1 MADITVRD
9 MLDAGV
15 HFGHRARHWNP
26 KMAPFIY
33 GERNQLHIIDLEQ
46 TVPLYRKTCDFVRSV
61 AAQRGTV
68 LFVGTKRAAQHAIR
82 NEATRCGM
90 PYVSHRWLGGTLT
103 NLKTIKKSIARL
115 EELEALEEDATRER
129 FTKKEM
135 LGLKR
140 EREKLLR
147 SLGGIRDMNALPDA
161 VFIIDLEH
169 ERIALNEARKLGIP
183 VAAVVDTN
191 CSPQDV
197 DYMIPGNDDAIR
209 AAELYARG
217 VADAIMKGREEMP
230 EISLGED
237 EFVELDESGKPIAR
251 SGRRRSRSSAPSRLR
266 GVSRRMPRRTAAVAR
281 EREDR
286 DSKPDEA
293 APVAAPPAEA
303 PSAPPA
309 EAPAAEAPAAD
320 DAAAAPAEE
329 TAPDAPAAEAL
340 PAKETAPEAPAA
352 EAPADADAPAAEA
365 PADADA
371 PAAEAPADADAP
383 AAEMPAGADAPAAE
397 VAPAAEASAAA
408 EKASAPSPEKD

>member
-1 MADITVRD
+1 LAQITVRE

-46 TVPLYRKTCDFVRSV
+46 TVPLYKKTCEFVRSV

-82 NEATRCGM
+82 NEAIRCGM

-115 EELEALEEDATRER
+115 EELEALDDDTLRER
-129 FTKKEM
+129 FTKKEA
-135 LGLKR
+135 LGVKR
-140 EREKLLR
+140 ELAKLNR
-147 SLGGIRDMNALPDA
+147 SLGGIRSMDTLPDA

-217 VADAIMKGREEMP
+217 IADAILKGRDEMP
-230 EISLGED
+230 EISLGDD

-251 SGRRRSRSSAPSRLR
+251 SGRPRSRAKTPARLR

-286 DSKPDEA
+286 DAKPAEA
-293 APVAAPPAEA
+293 APRVATKPAAAAPATA
-303 PSAPPA
+303 PSAEDA
-309 EAPAAEAPAAD
+309 EAPAAAPATD
-320 DAAAAPAEE
+320 D
-329 TAPDAPAAEAL
+329 
-340 PAKETAPEAPAA
+340 A
-352 EAPADADAPAAEA
+352 EAPAP
-365 PADADA
+365 
-371 PAAEAPADADAP
+371 
-383 AAEMPAGADAPAAE
+383 
-397 VAPAAEASAAA
+397 AAA
-408 EKASAPSPEKD
+408 EEGTATAAPPPAEGEG

>member
-1 MADITVRD
+1 MAEITVRE

-15 HFGHRARHWNP
+15 HFGHRARHWDP
-26 KMAPFIY
+26 KMAPYIY

-46 TVPLYRKTCDFVRSV
+46 TVPLYKKTCAFVRSV
-61 AAQRGTV
+61 AARRGTV

-115 EELEALEEDATRER
+115 EKLEDLDALDEETLRAR
-129 FTKKEM
+129 FTKKEA

-140 EREKLLR
+140 ELGKLRR
-147 SLGGIRDMNALPDA
+147 SLGGIRAMESLPDA

-217 VADAIMKGREEMP
+217 IADAIMKGREEMP
-230 EISLGED
+230 EISLGDD

-251 SGRRRSRSSAPSRLR
+251 SGRPRSRAKAPARLR
-266 GVSRRMPRRTAAVAR
+266 GMSRRMPRRTAAVAR
-281 EREDR
+281 ERETR
-286 DSKPDEA
+286 DPR
-293 APVAAPPAEA
+293 PAEA
-303 PSAPPA
+303 AARAGARP
-309 EAPAAEAPAAD
+309 PAAEAAQ
-320 DAAAAPAEE
+320 AAATP
-329 TAPDAPAAEAL
+329 
-340 PAKETAPEAPAA
+340 
-352 EAPADADAPAAEA
+352 
-365 PADADA
+365 
-371 PAAEAPADADAP
+371 
-383 AAEMPAGADAPAAE
+383 PAGKED
-397 VAPAAEASAAA
+397 
-408 EKASAPSPEKD
+408 

>member
-1 MADITVRD
+1 MAEITVRE
-9 MLDAGV
+9 MLHAGV

-46 TVPLYRKTCDFVRSV
+46 TVPLYQKTCEFVRSV

-115 EELEALEEDATRER
+115 EELEALEEGTMRER
-129 FTKKEM
+129 FTKKEA

-140 EREKLLR
+140 ELAKLKR
-147 SLGGIRDMNALPDA
+147 SLGGIRAMDSLPDA

-169 ERIALNEARKLGIP
+169 EHIALNEAKKLGIP

-217 VADAIMKGREEMP
+217 IADAIMQGREEVP
-230 EISLGED
+230 EISLGDD
-237 EFVELDESGKPIAR
+237 EFVELDESGKPIAKSDR
-251 SGRRRSRSSAPSRLR
+251 PRSRAKTPARLR
-266 GVSRRMPRRTAAVAR
+266 GVTRRMPRRTAAVAR

-286 DSKPDEA
+286 DA
-293 APVAAPPAEA
+293 RPAEA
-303 PSAPPA
+303 ATPVAPKAPSVGAGAAPAPA
-309 EAPAAEAPAAD
+309 PAAAEAPAP
-320 DAAAAPAEE
+320 APA
-329 TAPDAPAAEAL
+329 PA
-340 PAKETAPEAPAA
+340 AA
-352 EAPADADAPAAEA
+352 EAPAPAPAPAAAEA
-365 PADADA
+365 PAPA
-371 PAAEAPADADAP
+371 PAPAAAEAPAPAP
-383 AAEMPAGADAPAAE
+383 ALAAEEAPAP
-397 VAPAAEASAAA
+397 APALAAEEAPAPAPALAAEEAPAPA
-408 EKASAPSPEKD
+408 EKAD

>member
-1 MADITVRD
+1 MAEVSVRE

-46 TVPLYRKTCDFVRSV
+46 TVPLYKKTCEFVRSV

-115 EELEALEEDATRER
+115 EELEALDEETLRER
-129 FTKKEM
+129 FTKKEA
-135 LGLKR
+135 LGVKR
-140 EREKLLR
+140 ELAKLNR
-147 SLGGIRDMNALPDA
+147 SLGGIRSMDSLPDA

-217 VADAIMKGREEMP
+217 IADAILKGREEMP
-230 EISLGED
+230 EISLGDD

-251 SGRRRSRSSAPSRLR
+251 SGRPRSRAKTPARLR

-286 DSKPDEA
+286 DA
-293 APVAAPPAEA
+293 R
-303 PSAPPA
+303 PA
-309 EAPAAEAPAAD
+309 EAPAAAAPKAPAQES
-320 DAAAAPAEE
+320 AAAPK
-329 TAPDAPAAEAL
+329 APAQEAGAAPKAPVQESDAAPAPAPAAEEAAT
-340 PAKETAPEAPAA
+340 PAEGE
-352 EAPADADAPAAEA
+352 
-365 PADADA
+365 
-371 PAAEAPADADAP
+371 
-383 AAEMPAGADAPAAE
+383 G
-397 VAPAAEASAAA
+397 
-408 EKASAPSPEKD
+408 

>member
-15 HFGHRARHWNP
+15 HFGHRSRYWNP

-46 TVPLYRKTCDFVRSV
+46 TVPLYKKTCEFVRSV

-82 NEATRCGM
+82 AEATRCGM

-115 EELEALEEDATRER
+115 EELEALDEDTMRSR

-140 EREKLLR
+140 EHEKLLR
-147 SLGGIRDMNALPDA
+147 SLGGIRDMGSLPDA

-217 VADAIMKGREEMP
+217 IADAIMKGREEMP
-230 EISLGED
+230 EISLGDD
-237 EFVELDESGKPIAR
+237 EFVELDDSGKPIAR
-251 SGRRRSRSSAPSRLR
+251 TGRPRSRSSTPARLR

-281 EREDR
+281 ERDDR
-286 DSKPDEA
+286 DLKPGDAAA
-293 APVAAPPAEA
+293 APTAAEGASAAAPAAATAPA
-303 PSAPPA
+303 PA
-309 EAPAAEAPAAD
+309 EAPAPAPAEAAKDSPAPAPGD
-320 DAAAAPAEE
+320 AAAPADGE
-329 TAPDAPAAEAL
+329 
-340 PAKETAPEAPAA
+340 
-352 EAPADADAPAAEA
+352 
-365 PADADA
+365 
-371 PAAEAPADADAP
+371 
-383 AAEMPAGADAPAAE
+383 G
-397 VAPAAEASAAA
+397 
-408 EKASAPSPEKD
+408 

>member
-82 NEATRCGM
+82 TEATRCGM

-103 NLKTIKKSIARL
+103 NLKTIKKSVARL
-115 EELEALEEDATRER
+115 EELEALDENTTRER
-129 FTKKEM
+129 FTKKEI

-147 SLGGIRDMNALPDA
+147 SLGGIRDMDSLPDA

-217 VADAIMKGREEMP
+217 IADAIMKGREEMP
-230 EISLGED
+230 EISLGDD
-237 EFVELDESGKPIAR
+237 EFVELDEYGKPIAR
-251 SGRRRSRSSAPSRLR
+251 TGRRRSRSSAPSRLR

-286 DSKPDEA
+286 DARPAEA
-293 APVAAPPAEA
+293 PPAAAPPAAA
-303 PSAPPA
+303 PPAAAPPAAAEPATAAPPAVASPPA
-309 EAPAAEAPAAD
+309 EAAAKP
-320 DAAAAPAEE
+320 
-329 TAPDAPAAEAL
+329 
-340 PAKETAPEAPAA
+340 
-352 EAPADADAPAAEA
+352 
-365 PADADA
+365 
-371 PAAEAPADADAP
+371 
-383 AAEMPAGADAPAAE
+383 
-397 VAPAAEASAAA
+397 AAA
-408 EKASAPSPEKD
+408 EPADKSAAEPAAKED

>member
-129 FTKKEM
+129 FTKKEI

-147 SLGGIRDMNALPDA
+147 SLGGIRDMDSLPDA

-217 VADAIMKGREEMP
+217 IADAVMKGREEMP

-237 EFVELDESGKPIAR
+237 EFVELDESGKPIAK
-251 SGRRRSRSSAPSRLR
+251 SGRRRSRPSAPSRLR

-286 DSKPDEA
+286 DSAKPDEA
-293 APVAAPPAEA
+293 VPVAAPPVEA
-303 PSAPPA
+303 ASAPPA
-309 EAPAAEAPAAD
+309 AEEASAP
-320 DAAAAPAEE
+320 PAEE
-329 TAPDAPAAEAL
+329 TAPDAPAAEAA
-340 PAKETAPEAPAA
+340 PASEAAPEAPTPSDSGAGAEPASAA
-352 EAPADADAPAAEA
+352 PASEAPAPEAAPDEDATVVPDAEQAADAAAAVEPAPAAE
-365 PADADA
+365 PASKSKED
-371 PAAEAPADADAP
+371 
-383 AAEMPAGADAPAAE
+383 
-397 VAPAAEASAAA
+397 
-408 EKASAPSPEKD
+408 

>member
-1 MADITVRD
+1 MAEITVRE

-46 TVPLYRKTCDFVRSV
+46 TVPLYEKTCQFVRSV
-61 AAQRGTV
+61 ASQRGTV

-115 EELEALEEDATRER
+115 EELEALDDESVRDR
-129 FTKKEM
+129 FTKKEI
-135 LGLKR
+135 LGLR
-140 EREKLLR
+140 RQQAKLNR
-147 SLGGIRDMNALPDA
+147 SLGGIRAMDSLPDA

-169 ERIALNEARKLGIP
+169 ERIALNEAKKLGIP

-217 VADAIMKGREEMP
+217 IADAILKGREEMP
-230 EISLGED
+230 EISLGDD
-237 EFVELDESGKPIAR
+237 EFVELDDSGKPISR
-251 SGRRRSRSSAPSRLR
+251 TDRMRSRAKTPARLR

-286 DSKPDEA
+286 DARPAEPTPAA
-293 APVAAPPAEA
+293 APTAPA
-303 PSAPPA
+303 
-309 EAPAAEAPAAD
+309 APAAEADATPPAPEAEAAAPEAKANAAAPEPEAEAAAPEAEA
-320 DAAAAPAEE
+320 DAAAPEADADETPATEPAEE
-329 TAPDAPAAEAL
+329 
-340 PAKETAPEAPAA
+340 ETA
-352 EAPADADAPAAEA
+352 APADQED
-365 PADADA
+365 
-371 PAAEAPADADAP
+371 
-383 AAEMPAGADAPAAE
+383 
-397 VAPAAEASAAA
+397 
-408 EKASAPSPEKD
+408 

>member
-1 MADITVRD
+1 MADITVRE

-46 TVPLYRKTCDFVRSV
+46 TVPLYEKTCRFVRTV

-115 EELEALEEDATRER
+115 EELESLDEETLRER
-129 FTKKEM
+129 FTKKEA

-140 EREKLLR
+140 EQAKLNR
-147 SLGGIRDMNALPDA
+147 SLGGIRAMNSLPDA

-169 ERIALNEARKLGIP
+169 EHIALNEAKKLGIP

-217 VADAIMKGREEMP
+217 IADAILKGREEMP
-230 EISLGED
+230 EISLGDD
-237 EFVELDESGKPIAR
+237 EFVELDESGKPISRADR
-251 SGRRRSRSSAPSRLR
+251 PRSRAKTPARLR

-286 DSKPDEA
+286 DAKPAEVPVAAAPKAPAVEA
-293 APVAAPPAEA
+293 APAVEEAPAVEAAPAVE
-303 PSAPPA
+303 
-309 EAPAAEAPAAD
+309 EAPAAEA
-320 DAAAAPAEE
+320 APAVE
-329 TAPDAPAAEAL
+329 AAPAAEET
-340 PAKETAPEAPAA
+340 PASSDKEE
-352 EAPADADAPAAEA
+352 
-365 PADADA
+365 
-371 PAAEAPADADAP
+371 
-383 AAEMPAGADAPAAE
+383 
-397 VAPAAEASAAA
+397 
-408 EKASAPSPEKD
+408 

>member
-1 MADITVRD
+1 MAEISVRE

-46 TVPLYRKTCDFVRSV
+46 TVPLYKKTCEFVRTV

-115 EELEALEEDATRER
+115 EELEALDDDTLRLR
-129 FTKKEM
+129 FTKKEA
-135 LGLKR
+135 LGVKR
-140 EREKLLR
+140 ELAKLNR
-147 SLGGIRDMNALPDA
+147 SLGGIRSMGSLPDA

-217 VADAIMKGREEMP
+217 IADAILKGREEMP
-230 EISLGED
+230 EISLGDD
-237 EFVELDESGKPIAR
+237 EFVELDESGKPITR
-251 SGRRRSRSSAPSRLR
+251 SGRPRSRAKPPARLR
-266 GVSRRMPRRTAAVAR
+266 GASRRMPRRTAAVAR
-281 EREDR
+281 ERESR
-286 DSKPDEA
+286 DAKPAEA
-293 APVAAPPAEA
+293 APAVAP
-303 PSAPPA
+303 
-309 EAPAAEAPAAD
+309 
-320 DAAAAPAEE
+320 AAAAPSEPPKAEVE
-329 TAPDAPAAEAL
+329 ESAAEAA
-340 PAKETAPEAPAA
+340 PAPATAAKE
-352 EAPADADAPAAEA
+352 ADAPAEG
-365 PADADA
+365 
-371 PAAEAPADADAP
+371 E
-383 AAEMPAGADAPAAE
+383 G
-397 VAPAAEASAAA
+397 
-408 EKASAPSPEKD
+408 

>member
-115 EELEALEEDATRER
+115 EELEALDEDATRER
-129 FTKKEM
+129 FTKKEV

-147 SLGGIRDMNALPDA
+147 SLGGIRDMDSLPDA

-217 VADAIMKGREEMP
+217 IADAIMKGREEMP

-251 SGRRRSRSSAPSRLR
+251 SDRRRSRSSAPSRLR

-286 DSKPDEA
+286 DSKSDESRPDEA
-293 APVAAPPAEA
+293 VPVAAPPVEA
-303 PSAPPA
+303 VSAPPA
-309 EAPAAEAPAAD
+309 AEEASAPPAG
-320 DAAAAPAEE
+320 E
-329 TAPDAPAAEAL
+329 TAPDAPAADAAPASEA
-340 PAKETAPEAPAA
+340 APEVPAPSDSGAEPEPASAAPASEAPAPEPAPDEGAAVVPDAEQAAEAVAAVEPAPAA
-352 EAPADADAPAAEA
+352 ES
-365 PADADA
+365 
-371 PAAEAPADADAP
+371 
-383 AAEMPAGADAPAAE
+383 
-397 VAPAAEASAAA
+397 ASKSK
-408 EKASAPSPEKD
+408 ED